1 MPKKEN
7 MEFNRTEY
15 VVKSTT
21 TKGESFVPNAFQT
34 DIEIALHVFQGTKTS
49 IMTKTT
55 GAVITMER
63 HRIRTIVEPYTE
75 IAEKMLKGK

>member
-15 VVKSTT
+15 VIKSTT
-21 TKGESFVPNAFQT
+21 PKGESFVANAFQM
-34 DIEIALHVFQGTKTS
+34 DIEQALKVFQAQKKSLITKT
-49 IMTKTT
+49 M

-75 IAEKMLKGK
+75 IAEKMLKG